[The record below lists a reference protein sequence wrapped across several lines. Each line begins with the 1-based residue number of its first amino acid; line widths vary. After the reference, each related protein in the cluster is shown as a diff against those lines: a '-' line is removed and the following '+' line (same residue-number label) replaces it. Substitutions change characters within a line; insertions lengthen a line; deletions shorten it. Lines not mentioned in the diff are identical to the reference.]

1 MILGKRKV
9 AAGLTV
15 VVSILVPPSVAR
27 AVPVDVKELTATQI
41 EKDLAANTYTDQD
54 LVSSYLERIDTYN
67 PTYNAFTYINP
78 HALQDAAAADATIK
92 ANGGVIPSDEPLLG
106 VPIVVKDS
114 MNIAG
119 VRTTGGFSGFTNEN
133 GGSDMIPVADSPI
146 VARLEAA
153 GAIILGKSNLPAFAR
168 SGSNANT
175 SYLGPTL
182 NSYNINLLPGG
193 SSSGTATATSASFAA
208 EGTAEETGGSI
219 ENPAGAQ
226 SLVGIKTTF
235 RLVPTSG
242 GIPLNGSTRDV
253 FGMNSKT
260 VTDAANFLTVIAGY
274 DASDPKTAASIG
286 KIPTAGYGA
295 GLSTMSLEGK
305 RFGLFSP
312 AFKDVTLSP
321 ETQSL
326 YTKDVATLQSLGAT
340 VVNDPFSDPG
350 LATAFNT
357 LGATFSQYSGVNE
370 PYDLTQW
377 LQTLD
382 PTKSP
387 TSVVDFKAKTG
398 IDLLAENGVLLGK
411 FANTPGL
418 ATAVTQPTVSQDA
431 LVQTFMDGRAKML
444 AEFQKVLKDYNL
456 DGLFFPQEFN
466 EPGPLFGGT
475 YANTTVSEVNLLGT
489 PLVDLPGGYYADGAP
504 FSVAFLGDQFS
515 EASLLNDA
523 FGFEQATHFRV
534 APVLVPEPEQ
544 SSVGL
549 MGLMIGGLLLLRR
562 RHAGACAK
570 ESRAPG
576 AVASGCGH
584 GSKTGDF
591 G

>member
-1 MILGKRKV
+1 MTLGKTK
-9 AAGLTV
+9 AATGLAV
-15 VVSILVPPSVAR
+15 VIGILVTPLVAR
-27 AVPVDVKELTATQI
+27 ATPVDVEELTATQI
-41 EKDLAANTYTDQD
+41 ETDLAAKKYTDQD
-54 LVSSYLERIDTYN
+54 LVSSYLDRIGTYN

-78 HALQDAAAADATIK
+78 DALPDAAAADATIET
-92 ANGGVIPSDEPLLG
+92 NGGAIPLDKPLLG

-119 VRTTGGFSGFTNEN
+119 VRTTGGFSGFTAEN
-133 GGSDMIPVADSPI
+133 GGSDMIPLEDSPI
-146 VARLEAA
+146 VARLKAA
-153 GAIILGKSNLPAFAR
+153 GAIILGKTNLPSFAR

-193 SSSGTATATSASFAA
+193 SSTGTATATSASFAT

-219 ENPAGAQ
+219 QNPAGAQ
-226 SLVGIKTTF
+226 SLVGVKTTF
-235 RLVPTSG
+235 GLVPTSG

-253 FGMNSKT
+253 FGVNAKT
-260 VTDAANFLTVIAGY
+260 VTDAANFLTVIAGP

-295 GLSTMSLEGK
+295 GLSTTSLEGK

-326 YTKDVATLQSLGAT
+326 YSKDVAILQSLGAT
-340 VVNDPFSDPG
+340 VVSNPFSDPG
-350 LATAFNT
+350 LTTAFNT

-387 TSVVDFKAKTG
+387 TSVADFKAKTG
-398 IDLLAENGVLLGK
+398 IDLLAENGVLLGN

-418 ATAVTQPTVSQDA
+418 ATAVKQPTVSQNA

-515 EASLLNDA
+515 EESLLNDA
-523 FGFEQATHFRV
+523 FGFEQATHFRE
-534 APVLVPEPEQ
+534 APVLVPVPEPA
-544 SSVGL
+544 SVGT

-562 RHAGACAK
+562 RRAGA
-570 ESRAPG
+570 
-576 AVASGCGH
+576 
-584 GSKTGDF
+584 
-591 G
+591 